1 MNRRDC
7 DQNSSGAPTA
17 ILRWHCRLRS
27 LERWWRPQD
36 LEQPS
41 GRPPENRTIAS
52 GHIGLPQN
60 GWFIRGNPVKMDDL
74 GVWGYPDFRK
84 PPLGPL
90 MFIVTKHI
98 EPCDMPDL

>member
-1 MNRRDC
+1 
-7 DQNSSGAPTA
+7 
-17 ILRWHCRLRS
+17 
-27 LERWWRPQD
+27 
-36 LEQPS
+36 
-41 GRPPENRTIAS
+41 
-52 GHIGLPQN
+52 
-60 GWFIRGNPVKMDDL
+60 MDDL